1 MTSPT
6 ARQEVTAEMAIEK
19 RGSAVITTGC
29 PFCDSD
35 IDPQQSLAKHL
46 DTDCPEYGGSQS

>member
-1 MTSPT
+1 
-6 ARQEVTAEMAIEK
+6 MAIEK
-19 RGSAVITTGC
+19 RGNAVIATGC

-46 DTDCPEYGGSQS
+46 NNDCPEFGGESA

>member
-6 ARQEVTAEMAIEK
+6 ARREVPEMAIEK
-19 RGSAVITTGC
+19 RGSAVITTEC